1 MILCY
6 HRINPWYENDALTV
20 NPEEFKRQ
28 INYFISKKFEFMNLE
43 QYVSFS
49 RKNKK
54 IVITFDDGF
63 ADNFLFAYEILHNL
77 NLPFIIFLTVNFIG
91 TEKLFSRYKDKE
103 RDRFLT
109 WNEVIEMSK
118 NGVEFGS
125 HSLTHPDLTKLEKEE
140 IEKEIID
147 SKKIIEDKTGKEVK
161 FFCYPYGFYN
171 KEVIEIVEKAGY
183 KGAVV
188 NRKRNMKITK
198 YTMPRVGIYGHN
210 NFFTFKVK
218 IWREYIREKF

>member
-6 HRINPWYENDALTV
+6 HRINPWYDKDALTV
-20 NPEEFKRQ
+20 EPKKFKKQ
-28 INYFISKKFEFMNLE
+28 INYLISKKFEFINLE
-43 QYVSFS
+43 QYISFPK
-49 RKNKK
+49 KNKK

-63 ADNFLFAYEILHNL
+63 ADNFLFAYEILQNF

-103 RDRFLT
+103 KDRFLN

-125 HSLTHPDLTKLEKEE
+125 HSLTHKDLTRLKREE
-140 IEKEIID
+140 MEREIFD

-171 KEVIEIVEKAGY
+171 KEVIKLLEKSGY

-188 NRKRNMKITK
+188 NRKRNIEITE
-198 YTMPRVGIYGHN
+198 YTIPRIGIYGHN
-210 NFFTFKVK
+210 NFFTFKIK

>member
-6 HRINPWYENDALTV
+6 HRINPWYENDTLTV
-20 NPEEFKRQ
+20 NPEKFKRQ
-28 INYFISKKFEFMNLE
+28 INYFISKKFEFNNLE
-43 QYVSFS
+43 QYISFPK
-49 RKNKK
+49 KNKK

-63 ADNFLFAYEILHNL
+63 ADNFLFAYEILKNL
-77 NLPFIIFLTVNFIG
+77 NIPFIIFLTVKFIG
-91 TEKLFSRYKDKE
+91 TEKLFPRYKDKE
-103 RDRFLT
+103 KDRFLN
-109 WNEVIEMSK
+109 WDEVIEMLK

-125 HSLTHPDLTKLEKEE
+125 HSLTHPDLTKLEKEN

-218 IWREYIREKF
+218 IWKEYIREKF

>member
-28 INYFISKKFEFMNLE
+28 INYFISKKFEFKNLE
-43 QYVSFS
+43 QYISFPK
-49 RKNKK
+49 KNKK

-63 ADNFLFAYEILHNL
+63 ADNFLFAYEILKNL
-77 NLPFIIFLTVNFIG
+77 NIPFIIFLTVKFIG
-91 TEKLFSRYKDKE
+91 TEKLFPRYKDKE
-103 RDRFLT
+103 KDRFLN
-109 WNEVIEMSK
+109 WNEVIEMFK

-125 HSLTHPDLTKLEKEE
+125 HSLTHPDLTKLEKEK

-198 YTMPRVGIYGHN
+198 YTMPKVGIYGHN

>member
-20 NPEEFKRQ
+20 KPEKFKRQ

-63 ADNFLFAYEILHNL
+63 ADNFLFPYEILHNL

-103 RDRFLT
+103 RDRFLN

-125 HSLTHPDLTKLEKEE
+125 HSLTHSDLTKLEKEE

-188 NRKRNMKITK
+188 NRKRKMKITK
-198 YTMPRVGIYGHN
+198 YTMPRIGIYGHN
-210 NFFTFKVK
+210 SSFTFKVK